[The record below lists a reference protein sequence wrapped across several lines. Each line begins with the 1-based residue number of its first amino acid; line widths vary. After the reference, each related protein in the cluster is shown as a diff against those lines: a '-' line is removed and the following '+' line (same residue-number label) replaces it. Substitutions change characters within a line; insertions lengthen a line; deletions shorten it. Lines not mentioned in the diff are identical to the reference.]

1 MRLKASRG
9 KKSFIRLFAFCAF
22 YAFAW
27 LGLCAFFA
35 FGVFGAFLFFW
46 CVQNLFVKKK

>member
-1 MRLKASRG
+1 MRLKASSG

-27 LGLCAFFA
+27 LSLCAFGA
-35 FGVFGAFLFFW
+35 FGACKIFS
-46 CVQNLFVKKK
+46 